1 MIRKKSFFHSWK
13 AKAKP
18 CHSLP
23 GSKRLKLA
31 LSTRLSSGAHYCLQ
45 SRFEEPLRHDG
56 SRRTEGGRLDSDFGG
71 LESRAVQT
79 DAVAVLL
86 PERGA
91 LDEQAGQVRRDLAPE
106 DNRLRVE
113 YGRERVDGAIELGKN
128 PLDPLLDAWPVAVE
142 PHHQILDRIDAHP
155 SGSQHLDQQAQRR
168 PVVRFVGRKHG
179 AELGRIAVDAH
190 ERHAID
196 DRT

>member
-1 MIRKKSFFHSWK
+1 MAHTTVYSH
-13 AKAKP
+13 
-18 CHSLP
+18 
-23 GSKRLKLA
+23 GSKNPSAMMAAATPKA
-31 LSTRLSSGAHYCLQ
+31 
-45 SRFEEPLRHDG
+45 DG
-56 SRRTEGGRLDSDFGG
+56 STASSEG

-142 PHHQILDRIDAHP
+142 PHHQILDEIDAHP

-196 DRT
+196 DRTAAKP